1 MVETAISIDDM
12 ACKTK
17 KKSLKVI
24 HSFCSAHGASR
35 PILAPEDSIY
45 TFFFLEQCRGAAC
58 HFINKERKVQDCIYI
73 DITRLLI

>member
-45 TFFFLEQCRGAAC
+45 TFFFSNNAEELHVISLTR
-58 HFINKERKVQDCIYI
+58 KERYRTVY
-73 DITRLLI
+73 TLI